1 MDPSALEMR
10 QIATRIRLPTAGGR
24 DRRRGN
30 RITQSP
36 NDVLACGIRRSRRSA
51 RFRVERQDPGERY
64 SVRKGSLVPL
74 VI

>member
-1 MDPSALEMR
+1 MGPSALEMR
-10 QIATRIRLPTAGGR
+10 QIATRIRLPTAGRR

-36 NDVLACGIRRSRRSA
+36 NDIESLRVRSLRRSA
-51 RFRVERQDPGERY
+51 AFRVERQDLGERY